1 VASKKC
7 CNDCDCC
14 CGCGGGLA
22 PCGRR
27 VCSVSG
33 TLSLVDSVG
42 PNNKTELES
51 IPSAWG
57 SNNAGRAVKIVPDS
71 PAVPTWLPLLVVR
84 VLRIRQSRIQHQSRG
99 VNHPSKEHSRK
110 ERYLLCYSLSNSYIR
125 LVIRGSGEIFI
136 RESAKRSFAFGQFGV
151 KIETRDCES
160 RGTP

>member
-84 VLRIRQSRIQHQSRG
+84 RLRIRRSRIQYQLRG
-99 VNHPSKEHSRK
+99 LDHRFKEHSRK
-110 ERYLLCYSLSNSYIR
+110 ERYLLCYSNSYIR
-125 LVIRGSGEIFI
+125 LVMRGRGEVFF
-136 RESAKRSFAFGQFGV
+136 RESAMRKIGFGQFGV
-151 KIETRDCES
+151 KNVTRDCES
-160 RGTP
+160 RDIP